1 MRVIK
6 FRLENT
12 RVVMGW
18 RMYASRSQS
27 GSAGTKGRLI
37 LTTLKLEL
45 ALGLDRDSKIHYKV

>member
-1 MRVIK
+1 
-6 FRLENT
+6 
-12 RVVMGW
+12 MGW